1 MSETGTK
8 PAWRRRLLL
17 LGATALGIWA
27 AAGIAV
33 PLLVSGERL
42 KDALAR
48 RAGEAL
54 GRPVTIERAAL
65 SVWTG
70 PRLAF
75 EGIEIGP
82 PEGTPASETLLAAA
96 RGGSVR
102 LAVLPLFRGEVDARS
117 VRVDGG
123 TLRRG
128 ERTVASGLR
137 LRGRVRAD
145 GSGAV
150 RGSGRLEGTLGSGID
165 ATPASLEG
173 GAVFER
179 GTLRIES
186 LAFAAGIL
194 EGTVAGS
201 VRGLDAGALEADL
214 DGTLRVG
221 TTEAKGTV
229 SLRSTGEG
237 PRATF
242 ALRAPFVDFD
252 EIRSMASR
260 EPIPRRASWGLIP
273 AAAAAEPARSAMP
286 GWVSTLRADG
296 TVEADGGRLFRVTLG
311 PMRMPV
317 RVEGGVLRADG
328 FSADLHGGTARGTA
342 RVRIADVAL
351 PFRAEIRLEGVR
363 METLAAEFSPGT
375 RAVLQGTGGM
385 EAAVEGEAGSD
396 SIPASLRGRASFAVR
411 DGSLTSVGL
420 VKQAASFLEMAGG
433 KGIGPDET
441 PFERISADFEIGGG
455 SARTDTLLFRSTDL
469 DLDGGGT
476 VGLDGALALEV
487 TAAFSKDA
495 SRGIVAKTPQLNFR
509 VGPDGR
515 LTVPMKIRG
524 SLAAPMVQID
534 LERILEDGLRQE
546 IRKRGE
552 KGILKKLLGR
562 S

>member
-1 MSETGTK
+1 MSGPARK

-17 LGATALGIWA
+17 LVA
-27 AAGIAV
+27 AAVGISVVVGIAV

-42 KDALAR
+42 KGSLAR
-48 RAGEAL
+48 KASEAL
-54 GRPVTIERAAL
+54 GRPVTIEHAAI

-70 PRLAF
+70 PRLVF

-82 PEGTPASETLLAAA
+82 TPGSSASETLLAGA
-96 RGGSVR
+96 RGGAVR
-102 LAVLPLFRGEVDARS
+102 LALLPLLRGEVDARS

-128 ERTVASGLR
+128 ERALASDLR
-137 LRGRVRAD
+137 LRGRVRAE
-145 GSGAV
+145 GSGAI
-150 RGSGRLEGTLGSGID
+150 RGSGRLEATLGSGIE

-194 EGTVAGS
+194 EGTVAGRVS
-201 VRGLDAGALEADL
+201 GLDAGTVEADL

-221 TTEAKGTV
+221 ATEAKGTV

-242 ALRAPFVDFD
+242 ELRAPFVDFD

-260 EPIPRRASWGLIP
+260 DPAPSRASWGLVP
-273 AAAAAEPARSAMP
+273 PAAAAEPSRLGIP
-286 GWVSTLRADG
+286 PWVSALRADG

-311 PMRMPV
+311 PMRTPV
-317 RVEGGVLRADG
+317 RVAAGVLRADA
-328 FSADLHGGTARGTA
+328 FTAALHGGTARGTA
-342 RVRIADVAL
+342 HVRIADPAL

-363 METLAAEFSPGT
+363 METLAAEFSPRTGP
-375 RAVLQGTGGM
+375 VLRGTGRM
-385 EAAVEGEAGSD
+385 EATVEGAAGSD
-396 SIPASLRGRASFAVR
+396 SIPASLRGRASFALR

-441 PFERISADFEIGGG
+441 PFERISADFEIGAG
-455 SARTDTLLFRSTDL
+455 SARTESLLFRSADL
-469 DLDGGGT
+469 ELDGGGT
-476 VGLDGALALEV
+476 VGLDGALALDV

-495 SRGIVAKTPQLNFR
+495 SRGIVGKTPQLSFR

-524 SLAAPMVQID
+524 SLAAPMVQVD
-534 LERILEDGLRQE
+534 LERILEDGLERE

-552 KGILKKLLGR
+552 KGILRKLLGR

>member
-1 MSETGTK
+1 MSEPVRK
-8 PAWRRRLLL
+8 PAMRRPLVLL
-17 LGATALGIWA
+17 AAAAGIWV

-33 PLLVSGERL
+33 PRLVNGERL

-54 GRPVTIERAAL
+54 GRPVAIEHAAL

-82 PEGTPASETLLAAA
+82 AGGVASSEALLAGA

-102 LAVLPLFRGEVDARS
+102 LAILPLLRGAVDARS
-117 VRVDGG
+117 VRIDGG

-128 ERTVASGLR
+128 EKTLASDLR
-137 LRGRVRAD
+137 FRGRVRAA
-145 GSGAV
+145 GSGAI
-150 RGSGRLEGTLGSGID
+150 RGSGRLEGTLGSGRE
-165 ATPASLEG
+165 ARPASIEG
-173 GAVFER
+173 SAVFAS
-179 GTLRIES
+179 GTLRIEG

-194 EGTVAGS
+194 EGSVTGS
-201 VRGLDAGALEADL
+201 VGGFDSGALAGDL

-221 TTEAKGTV
+221 ATEAKGTV

-242 ALRAPFVDFD
+242 ELRSPFVDFD

-260 EPIPRRASWGLIP
+260 EPERASWGLVP
-273 AAAAAEPARSAMP
+273 AASAAEPERSAMP

-296 TVEADGGRLFRVTLG
+296 TVEADRGRLFRVTLG

-317 RVEGGVLRADG
+317 RVQAGFLRADG
-328 FSADLHGGTARGTA
+328 FTADLHGGTARGTA
-342 RVRIADVAL
+342 RVKIADAAL
-351 PFRAEIRLEGVR
+351 PFRAEIRLDGVR
-363 METLAAEFSPGT
+363 METLAAEFSPRTGP
-375 RAVLQGTGGM
+375 VLRGTGGM
-385 EAAVEGEAGSD
+385 EAAVDGEAGSD
-396 SIPASLRGRASFAVR
+396 SIPASLRGRASFVVR

-420 VKQAASFLEMAGG
+420 VKQAASFLAMAGG

-441 PFERISADFEIGGG
+441 PFERISADFAIGGG
-455 SARTDTLLFRSTDL
+455 SARTDSLLFRSTDL

-476 VGLDGALALEV
+476 VGLDGTVALEV
-487 TAAFSKDA
+487 TAAFSKGA
-495 SRGIVAKTPQLNFR
+495 SGGIVAKTPQLAFR

-534 LERILEDGLRQE
+534 LERILEDGLERE
-546 IRKRGE
+546 IRRRGE
-552 KGILKKLLGR
+552 KRLLEKLLGR

>member
-1 MSETGTK
+1 MNEPARK

-17 LGATALGIWA
+17 LGAAALGSWA

-42 KDALAR
+42 KAALER
-48 RAGEAL
+48 KAGEAL

-82 PEGTPASETLLAAA
+82 PERTPAADTLVAGA
-96 RGGSVR
+96 RQGSVR
-102 LAVLPLFRGEVDARS
+102 LAVFPLLRGEVDARS

-128 ERTVASGLR
+128 ERTVASDLR
-137 LRGRVRAD
+137 LRGRVRAE
-145 GSGAV
+145 GSGAI
-150 RGSGRLEGTLGSGID
+150 RGSGRLGGTLGAGID

-186 LAFAAGIL
+186 LAFSAGIL
-194 EGTVAGS
+194 DGTVAGS
-201 VRGLDAGALEADL
+201 VGGLDAGRFESDLE
-214 DGTLRVG
+214 GTLRVG
-221 TTEAKGTV
+221 ATEAKGTV

-260 EPIPRRASWGLIP
+260 EPAPARASWGLVP
-273 AAAAAEPARSAMP
+273 AVAAAEPARSAMP

-296 TVEADGGRLFRVTLG
+296 TVVADGGRLFQVTLG

-317 RVEGGVLRADG
+317 RIDAGVLRTDG
-328 FSADLHGGTARGTA
+328 FTADLHEGKARGTA
-342 RVRIADVAL
+342 RVRIADPAL
-351 PFRAEIRLEGVR
+351 PFRTEIRLEGVR
-363 METLAAEFSPGT
+363 METLAAEVSPRTGP
-375 RAVLQGTGGM
+375 VLRGTGAM
-385 EAAVEGEAGSD
+385 EAAVDGEAGSE
-396 SIPASLRGRASFAVR
+396 SIPVSLRGRASFAVR

-441 PFERISADFEIGGG
+441 PFERISADFDIGAG
-455 SARTDTLLFRSTDL
+455 SARTESLLFRSVDL

-476 VGLDGALALEV
+476 VGLEGALALEV